1 MMIISIYQYSWSLF
15 AYSIKREL
23 NWNLATVS
31 LTFTIFAYSATFV
44 QPFSGIVADTYGPRK
59 IAILAS
65 FLVGL
70 GFVLSSF
77 VSLPWQLY
85 LSYGLGGLGVG
96 VLYGVSTATAIKW
109 FPDKR
114 GFAVGLV
121 VFGFGAG
128 TAIFN
133 WIIQALLEKEGFQN
147 TFLFLGLAML
157 ISLIPLSLF
166 YKYPSNNW
174 DTLSSENRTENAK
187 AIIQCK
193 PLEMLRTY
201 QWYLMY
207 FSFAFTASIV
217 LMFGAQMKMLAKEF
231 AIPENYFSILLVIF
245 PLGNGFSRIVSGAVS
260 DKIGREKT
268 MMIFYGSLGLTIISL
283 VSLGRIPLIFI
294 VAVFLAAL
302 LGGCPFALYPAAIGD
317 YYGSKFFTTNYGIT
331 YTAKAL
337 AGLFAGWFSGYLVI
351 RFGSYKIALMIVA
364 ASCLLAGLLSS
375 PKLMKPPA
383 KQKATY

>member
-1 MMIISIYQYSWSLF
+1 MKNVKYRWVLICIALLVMMIISIYQYSWSLF

-59 IAILAS
+59 IAVLAS

-268 MMIFYGSLGLTIISL
+268 MMIFYGS
-283 VSLGRIPLIFI
+283 
-294 VAVFLAAL
+294 
-302 LGGCPFALYPAAIGD
+302 
-317 YYGSKFFTTNYGIT
+317 
-331 YTAKAL
+331 
-337 AGLFAGWFSGYLVI
+337 
-351 RFGSYKIALMIVA
+351 
-364 ASCLLAGLLSS
+364 
-375 PKLMKPPA
+375 
-383 KQKATY
+383 